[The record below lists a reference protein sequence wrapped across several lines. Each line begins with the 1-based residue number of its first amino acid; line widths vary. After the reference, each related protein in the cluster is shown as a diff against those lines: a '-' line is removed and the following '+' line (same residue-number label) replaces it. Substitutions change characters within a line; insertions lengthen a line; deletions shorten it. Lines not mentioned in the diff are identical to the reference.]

1 MTIVRFCMLGITVLA
16 TIAFAQEASLYDG
29 KWTATY
35 KAQNGKSYNAE
46 LVLKG
51 TAGTWKWL
59 LNRGAQAGRATCIN
73 HDFPVTVQNSSPSE
87 LTFNIEA
94 SKTIQG
100 CTDRTVTVKLV
111 DDKNLDGKFTDGTAV
126 TLNRQ

>member
-1 MTIVRFCMLGITVLA
+1 MLGMTLLA

-35 KAQNGKSYNAE
+35 KAQDGTSHNAE

-51 TAGTWKWL
+51 TAGTWKWVF
-59 LNRGAQAGRATCIN
+59 NKVARAGRAVCVN
-73 HDFPVTVQNSSPSE
+73 REFPVTVQNSSPSE

-111 DDKNLDGKFTDGTAV
+111 DDKNLDGKFSDGTAV
-126 TLNRQ
+126 TLTRH